1 MIPQPVTII
10 TQMLDRIAGSPEEAT
25 QEHRLFNATS
35 FTGILVIVSII
46 IPNYFLG
53 LLQLAGMWSL
63 ALVIAVLIYW
73 LSRFKGKYQW
83 AWPPFAF
90 VVYVTTALNYFDND
104 GVIGPTLS
112 MSLISLVILLTT
124 TPYQFFWM

>member
-10 TQMLDRIAGSPEEAT
+10 TQMLDRIAGSPEEAM

-53 LLQLAGMWSL
+53 LLQLAGM
-63 ALVIAVLIYW
+63 
-73 LSRFKGKYQW
+73 
-83 AWPPFAF
+83 
-90 VVYVTTALNYFDND
+90 
-104 GVIGPTLS
+104 
-112 MSLISLVILLTT
+112 
-124 TPYQFFWM
+124 